1 LTTATWIPGSEDV
14 TGYAIFSYMIN
25 IVPSWRRISI
35 KISRF
40 AFPRLL
46 GDRSTG
52 YWFLALQRSVLN
64 SCLYFIVY
72 MGYDSG
78 SDSDPNSSIFSRM
91 SGKELG
97 IIVVGALIGGFFAV
111 QAMFGFPIKDV
122 IIRKEITGE
131 ARVVLK
137 DNQGTCI
144 VEGSDQE
151 PRTIPNCPYKI
162 GDKLIITFKQGTVP
176 IEKYR
181 IKEWPFCLTR
191 CISIMQYYNIC

>member
-1 LTTATWIPGSEDV
+1 
-14 TGYAIFSYMIN
+14 M
-25 IVPSWRRISI
+25 R
-35 KISRF
+35 
-40 AFPRLL
+40 
-46 GDRSTG
+46 
-52 YWFLALQRSVLN
+52 
-64 SCLYFIVY
+64 
-72 MGYDSG
+72 YDSG
-78 SDSDPNSSIFSRM
+78 SDSDPNSSIFSRL

-162 GDKLIITFKQGTVP
+162 GDKLIITFKQGTLP

-181 IKEWPFCLTR
+181 IKE
-191 CISIMQYYNIC
+191 